1 MVQYCVYKLGF
12 KTFKCL
18 YCLFLGAKGEVMS
31 LDLDPKVV
39 LQHLHEL
46 GYRNIAP
53 QQLDEFIRGT
63 GNLLFK
69 ISLVD

>member
-1 MVQYCVYKLGF
+1 
-12 KTFKCL
+12 
-18 YCLFLGAKGEVMS
+18 MS

-53 QQLDEFIRGT
+53 QQLDEFIRG
-63 GNLLFK
+63 
-69 ISLVD
+69 SLPTIFYLKSVW

>member
-1 MVQYCVYKLGF
+1 
-12 KTFKCL
+12 
-18 YCLFLGAKGEVMS
+18 MS

-63 GNLLFK
+63 YKLLIDFK
-69 ISLVD
+69 IGLVDYS